1 MITPLLLELQPIMII
16 SPVANFGNHPLF
28 RKVRH
33 PKFTISKLKKLK
45 YGNLV
50 LLFFMETSYKYRVI
64 LFLLKKFDAIP
75 HSKMKKII

>member
-1 MITPLLLELQPIMII
+1 MIF

-28 RKVRH
+28 RKRTLKVRH